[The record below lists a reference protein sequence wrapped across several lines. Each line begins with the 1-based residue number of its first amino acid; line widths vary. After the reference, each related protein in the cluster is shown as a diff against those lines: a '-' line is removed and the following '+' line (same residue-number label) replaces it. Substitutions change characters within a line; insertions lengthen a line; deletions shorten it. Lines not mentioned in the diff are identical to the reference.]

1 MQGLGAVRIR
11 VHWVGDVSV
20 RYTSCKEMVM
30 RCAMKLMCAGP
41 VCGALA
47 LGLSSA
53 GVVAQDDCVDLQLIG
68 SYGDIDGSLY
78 STSGIYDDGYAYL
91 LRPNGYQAELKIIDL
106 HDPSSPEL
114 VQSYELSSSRGWGR
128 QAVSDG
134 VYYSTASGRLIRFRL
149 DDGTAL
155 PEYHASD
162 IVSRMVVQG
171 DRVYL
176 GFFDLDDNG
185 AGGFEIVDVSDENNP
200 VRIVS
205 EAIEPVNAAGDV
217 VDVDVD
223 GTTLYITHNF
233 LGLYRYDISDPASP
247 RFLGRYTLNGAVYT
261 SLSINGG
268 VAYLATAHGGIEGL
282 LTLDIGDPSEV
293 LLVGTSLDEI
303 PVQSGQ
309 DSSLGGNLL
318 ALSYRD
324 LNELRIVDVRDPQF
338 PEEVFVVDTRLH
350 APAFIDKETLVLMSS
365 HGLRVYDLGAGFGG
379 DCRPPVVMPCDMNG
393 DGVLNWYDTAA
404 FVQAYFDGRAVADF
418 NGDGQLN
425 RFDVSM
431 FLQCYAAYG
440 DL

>member
-1 MQGLGAVRIR
+1 MSSAL
-11 VHWVGDVSV
+11 
-20 RYTSCKEMVM
+20 
-30 RCAMKLMCAGP
+30 KLMRVAR
-41 VCGALA
+41 VCGALV
-47 LGLSSA
+47 LGLGSA
-53 GVVAQDDCVDLQLIG
+53 GVVAQDACVDLQLIG

-78 STSGIYDDGYAYL
+78 PTSAVYEDGYAYL
-91 LRPNGYQAELKIIDL
+91 LRPIGYQAELKIIDL

-134 VYYSTASGRLIRFRL
+134 VYYSTTSGRLIRFRL

-171 DRVYL
+171 DQVYL

-185 AGGFEIVDVSDENNP
+185 SGGFEIVDVSDENNP
-200 VRIVS
+200 VRVVS
-205 EAIEPVNAAGDV
+205 EAIEPVNAAGEV
-217 VDVDVD
+217 VDLDVD
-223 GTTLYITHNF
+223 GTTLYITHNY

-247 RFLGRYTLNGAVYT
+247 RFLGRYSLYGAEYT

-293 LLVGTSLDEI
+293 LLVGTSLNEI
-303 PVQSGQ
+303 PLQRGQ
-309 DSSLGGNLL
+309 ASSLGGNLL
-318 ALSYRD
+318 ALSYWD
-324 LNELRIVDVRDPQF
+324 LNELRIVDVSDPQF

-350 APAFIDKETLVLMSS
+350 APAIIDEETLVLMSS
-365 HGLRVYDLGAGFGG
+365 HGLLVYDLGAGFGG
-379 DCRPPVVMPCDMNG
+379 DCRPPVEMPCDMNG

-404 FVQAYFDGRAVADF
+404 FVQAYFDGQAEADF
-418 NGDGQLN
+418 NGDGQLD
-425 RFDVSM
+425 RFDVSL
-431 FLQCYAAYG
+431 FFQCYRTHE
-440 DL
+440 DQ

>member
-1 MQGLGAVRIR
+1 
-11 VHWVGDVSV
+11 
-20 RYTSCKEMVM
+20 M
-30 RCAMKLMCAGP
+30 RSALKLMRVGP

-53 GVVAQDDCVDLQLIG
+53 GVIAQDDCVDLQLIG

-78 STSGIYDDGYAYL
+78 SRSGVYDDGYAYL
-91 LRPNGYQAELKIIDL
+91 LRPIGYQAELKIIDL

-114 VQSYELSSSRGWGR
+114 VQSYELSSNLGWGR

-134 VYYSTASGRLIRFRL
+134 VYYSTTSGRLIRFRL

-176 GFFDLDDNG
+176 GLFDLDDNG

-217 VDVDVD
+217 VDIDVD

-247 RFLGRYTLNGAVYT
+247 SFLGRYSLTGAEYT

-293 LLVGTSLDEI
+293 LLVGTSLNEI
-303 PVQSGQ
+303 PLQRGQ
-309 DSSLGGNLL
+309 ASSLGGDLL
-318 ALSYRD
+318 ALSYWH
-324 LNELRIVDVRDPQF
+324 LNELRIVDVSDPQF
-338 PEEVFVVDTRLH
+338 PEQVFVVDTRLH
-350 APAFIDKETLVLMSS
+350 APALMNEETLVLMSS
-365 HGLRVYDLGAGFGG
+365 DGLLVYDLGAGFGG
-379 DCRPPVVMPCDMNG
+379 DCRPPMVIPCDL
-393 DGVLNWYDTAA
+393 DGNEELNWHDLSV
-404 FVQAYFDGRAVADF
+404 FLEAYLSGEAEADL
-418 NGDGQLN
+418 NGDGQLD
-425 RFDVSM
+425 RFDVSV
-431 FLQCYAAYG
+431 FIQCYNAYR
-440 DL
+440 DQ